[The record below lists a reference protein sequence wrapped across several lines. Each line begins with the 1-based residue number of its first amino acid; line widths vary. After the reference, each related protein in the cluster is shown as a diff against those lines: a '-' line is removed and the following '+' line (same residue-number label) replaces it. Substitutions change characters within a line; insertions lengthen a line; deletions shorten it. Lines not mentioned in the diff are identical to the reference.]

1 MVESKHY
8 PPDWTALPWA
18 EDAPGAAQDI
28 AAIAAGQA
36 QHPLVAHWQAKA
48 QVVRIAHAGGH
59 LLLHHWPAAPA
70 LAQQAVKAPV
80 VLLHGGSGSWTHW
93 VANLADLTA
102 AGHAVWAVDMPGFG
116 GSDPVPGQQDVDDTL
131 ALLAQ
136 MLEQCFAGQAVQ
148 LMGFS
153 LGGFT
158 AGLLAAAYPHLV
170 RQLVL
175 VGAPGLGLRDKPI
188 YRLQGWR
195 HLPEPQAQLLRHCY
209 NLEALMFADKRRIDR
224 DTLALHVANVR
235 RDRLPRRRLAATDAL
250 RQALGRITCPV
261 HAIYGEQDVIYSDL
275 WPQVQACL
283 QSHAQHF
290 QRLHLLP
297 SVGHW
302 AQYEQ
307 PEAFARAVLPLL
319 L

>member
-1 MVESKHY
+1 M
-8 PPDWTALPWA
+8 
-18 EDAPGAAQDI
+18 
-28 AAIAAGQA
+28 
-36 QHPLVAHWQAKA
+36 
-48 QVVRIAHAGGH
+48 
-59 LLLHHWPAAPA
+59 HHWPAAAPVSASAPA
-70 LAQQAVKAPV
+70 SATAQAQQGTKAPV
-80 VLLHGGSGSWTHW
+80 LLLHGGSGSWTHW

-131 ALLAQ
+131 PLLAQ
-136 MLEQCFAGQAVQ
+136 MLEQCFAAQAVQ

-195 HLPEPQAQLLRHCY
+195 HLPDPQAQLLRHCH
-209 NLEALMFADKRRIDR
+209 NLGALMFADKRRIDR

-235 RDRLPRRRLAATDAL
+235 CDRLPRRRLAATDAL
-250 RQALGRITCPV
+250 RQALGHITCPV
-261 HAIYGEQDVIYSDL
+261 HAIYGEQDVIYSGL
-275 WPQVQACL
+275 WLQVQACL
-283 QSHAQHF
+283 QGHARQF

-297 SVGHW
+297 GVGHW

-307 PEAFARAVLPLL
+307 PTAFAQAVLPLL